1 MIVRD
6 YQPGD
11 EPACRGLFE
20 ELVEVH
26 RALYPDG
33 NVGGEFQ
40 VEERMLVAEEDGRVV
55 GYVGLRRHP
64 KSVELEPVIVGR
76 DARGSGVGRALVER
90 AIEEARAEGISR
102 IYASPTGRN
111 SPAIAF
117 FNSVGLDTL
126 GYVHL
131 QLDLVPR
138 ERRPGERIA
147 GREFRV

>member
-64 KSVELEPVIVGR
+64 KSVELEPVIVGQS
-76 DARGSGVGRALVER
+76 ARG
-90 AIEEARAEGISR
+90 
-102 IYASPTGRN
+102 
-111 SPAIAF
+111 
-117 FNSVGLDTL
+117 
-126 GYVHL
+126 
-131 QLDLVPR
+131 
-138 ERRPGERIA
+138 
-147 GREFRV
+147 